1 MIIVYRQASG
11 PIDGTNLFGHV
22 AIAFTEVGGN
32 ESFAISWMGANQG
45 SPTYHDSNQFRG
57 PRSEHW
63 KSNLEHRPL
72 NRAFPHVTHRIEIK
86 TQESEKRHGDLKL
99 MSEQAAY
106 AWWHETEKLA
116 RLEDSG
122 KRLNFEGTEY
132 AGMDCADAVVAALK
146 KAGSEKIASVKTITR
161 PITTPPAVIQYAK
174 SLRDKSEAY
183 IKRLGPAGAAGAGA
197 AGAAAG
203 AGAGAGAG
211 AAGAGAGGSG
221 SDSE

>member
-22 AIAFTEVGGN
+22 AVAFTEIGGN
-32 ESFAISWMGANQG
+32 DSFAISWMGANQG
-45 SPTYHDSNQFRG
+45 SPTYHDSTQFQG

-63 KSNLEHRPL
+63 KSRLEHRPP
-72 NRAFPHVTHRIEIK
+72 NSAFPLVTHKIEIK
-86 TQESEKRHGDLKL
+86 TQESEKRPGDPKL
-99 MSEQAAY
+99 MSEQAAFI
-106 AWWHETEKLA
+106 WWRDTQKLA

-132 AGMDCADAVVAALK
+132 AGMDCADAAIAALK
-146 KAGSEKIASVKTITR
+146 AAGSEKIASVKTITR

-174 SLRDKSEAY
+174 SLRDKSEAH
-183 IKRLGPAGAAGAGA
+183 IKQSGPAGAAGAGA
-197 AGAAAG
+197 AGAG
-203 AGAGAGAG
+203 AGAGAD
-211 AAGAGAGGSG
+211 GAGAGRSG